1 MSSGGSVTGLPVPDA
16 GDTSPCRRCSLA
28 DTKKWRTGSARR
40 QPDAR
45 GVSMKL
51 LLGSAGQLCYKDL
64 EIQ

>member
-1 MSSGGSVTGLPVPDA
+1 VPDA